1 MRFYAERP
9 LRVARQLLADVL
21 VIGWAYLVVTFAQAA
36 RSLIDQLQGPAGA
49 LTSAG
54 RAVRDTFAGAART
67 ASGIPLVGDD
77 LAKAL
82 GVGTGAGESLASAGQ
97 RQAQL
102 IDTVGMWASVAIIA
116 FAAVPVVL
124 LWLFVRLRYARTASS
139 AVTARARDLDL
150 LALRALAHQPTKQ
163 LLRVAGDPAA
173 AWRRDDAVVVR
184 DLAALEL
191 RGLGLRAPR
200 PRSVLGEHVPEG
212 QRRPAEQLSEGRV
225 HGGELPGPARGK
237 HA

>member
-9 LRVARQLLADVL
+9 LRVAWQLLADVL

-54 RAVRDTFAGAART
+54 QTVRDTFAGAART

-82 GVGTGAGESLASAGQ
+82 NVGTGAGDSLAAAGR

-102 IDTVGMWASVAIIA
+102 IDTVGLWAAVAIVA

-124 LWLFVRLRYARTASS
+124 LWLFVRVRYARTAGS
-139 AVTARARDLDL
+139 AVAARALDLDL
-150 LALRALAHQPTKQ
+150 LALRALAHQPTRQ

-173 AWRRDDAVVVR
+173 AWRRDDPAVVR
-184 DLAALEL
+184 ELAALEL
-191 RGLGLRAPR
+191 RALGLRVPR
-200 PRSVLGEHVPEG
+200 PRSVLGEHVANG
-212 QRRPAEQLSEGRV
+212 QRGPAEQLKIGRD
-225 HGGELPGPARGK
+225 H
-237 HA
+237 

>member
-1 MRFYAERP
+1 
-9 LRVARQLLADVL
+9 
-21 VIGWAYLVVTFAQAA
+21 
-36 RSLIDQLQGPAGA
+36 
-49 LTSAG
+49 
-54 RAVRDTFAGAART
+54 
-67 ASGIPLVGDD
+67 VGDD

-82 GVGTGAGESLASAGQ
+82 NVGTGAGDSLASAGQ

-124 LWLFVRLRYARTASS
+124 LWLYVRLRYARTAGS

-163 LLRVAGDPAA
+163 LLRVADDPAA
-173 AWRRDDAVVVR
+173 AWRRDDTGVVR
-184 DLAALEL
+184 DLATLEL
-191 RGLGLRAPR
+191 RALGLRTPR
-200 PRSVLGEHVPEG
+200 SRSVLGEHVPDG

-225 HGGELPGPARGK
+225 HGGELPGPARGE